1 MFRRKIRV
9 ALDIGTSSLKVIQ
22 LEIAPTGVKLL
33 NAGLIEIEHNPLATD
48 EEKKA
53 KIVEAIQ
60 HLLKEK
66 HIKAKRITLAVP
78 GQSVISRF
86 LKLPPGSEGKVDRI
100 IRYEAR
106 NQISLPLD
114 KMVIDYQVL
123 RQSRWGV
130 DVILLAIKE
139 KIVNDRLDL
148 VDSIGLTP
156 EVVDVTSLA
165 LFNSLTYGQE
175 SRKDE
180 VVTFI
185 NIGATTT
192 DLGIQKDGMLHFTR
206 SFPIGGNDLT
216 EALCAR
222 LGIDFLEAERL
233 KREVTIPAESANKE
247 EKAHR
252 ISEAIDSFLKALV
265 AEIRHSFDYYQSQ
278 PDGALVNRIVLSG
291 GGARLR
297 GLDEFLARKLRLQVE
312 IADPLKNIQFDPSR
326 LNSEMASSLTIAL
339 GLALRGEVRTNL
351 LPPKIRK
358 EQKVKQQKRI
368 FATATTSLITLLLM
382 ANIALSF
389 QTSGIKKQLR
399 KIKKEEATSLTVKR
413 IQHLKKEDKK
423 IKEKIALINSKM
435 LEQAQWSP
443 IIYEVSKIT
452 PDKIWLTEVATVK
465 EQGGEERKTF
475 QTEEGRRIE
484 IKGSAFSHYRLS
496 KFMANLENSSFF
508 AKIILGSTQKI
519 KDKGWIDFG
528 ITCQLARR
536 SEK

>member
-1 MFRRKIRV
+1 M
-9 ALDIGTSSLKVIQ
+9 
-22 LEIAPTGVKLL
+22 
-33 NAGLIEIEHNPLATD
+33 
-48 EEKKA
+48 
-53 KIVEAIQ
+53 
-60 HLLKEK
+60 
-66 HIKAKRITLAVP
+66 
-78 GQSVISRF
+78 
-86 LKLPPGSEGKVDRI
+86 
-100 IRYEAR
+100 
-106 NQISLPLD
+106 
-114 KMVIDYQVL
+114 
-123 RQSRWGV
+123 
-130 DVILLAIKE
+130 
-139 KIVNDRLDL
+139 
-148 VDSIGLTP
+148 
-156 EVVDVTSLA
+156 
-165 LFNSLTYGQE
+165 
-175 SRKDE
+175 
-180 VVTFI
+180 
-185 NIGATTT
+185 
-192 DLGIQKDGMLHFTR
+192 
-206 SFPIGGNDLT
+206 
-216 EALCAR
+216 
-222 LGIDFLEAERL
+222 
-233 KREVTIPAESANKE
+233 
-247 EKAHR
+247 
-252 ISEAIDSFLKALV
+252 
-265 AEIRHSFDYYQSQ
+265 
-278 PDGALVNRIVLSG
+278 
-291 GGARLR
+291 
-297 GLDEFLARKLRLQVE
+297 E